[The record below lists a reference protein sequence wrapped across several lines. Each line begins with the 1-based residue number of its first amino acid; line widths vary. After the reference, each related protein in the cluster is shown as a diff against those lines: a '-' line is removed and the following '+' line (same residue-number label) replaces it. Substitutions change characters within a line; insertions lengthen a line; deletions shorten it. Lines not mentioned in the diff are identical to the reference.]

1 MTIRTSR
8 RFVAALAATALI
20 LPTLAFAD
28 DHRPPGQGSGP
39 QGHDQRGAPQGQG
52 SQHQQSGG
60 QPPHGQQSHNER
72 PEFRYDESR
81 YARDYFHDHKWE
93 APRPK
98 HRPYVGYKLPRD
110 YRHPLPPDL
119 RGRFH
124 PRPGYDYYMVG
135 DDIVL
140 AVIATGLIVDILVNV
155 H

>member
-28 DHRPPGQGSGP
+28 DHRPPGQGGGP
-39 QGHDQRGAPQGQG
+39 QGHDQ
-52 SQHQQSGG
+52 
-60 QPPHGQQSHNER
+60 HGQQSHSQQHER

-81 YARDYFHDHKWE
+81 YARDYFHNHKWE

-140 AVIATGLIVDILVNV
+140 AAVATGLIVDILVNV